1 MNNKPNQITESESRD
16 MLLDSY
22 VTYVH
27 THHCTNCDGIE
38 TFSQCFEVWL
48 HPTKTRTSNLRDMR
62 PVVGPLKPLN
72 MTVLSAPGRNIPI
85 CHRCAASYRVVG
97 RPEIVTVQSTNNQ
110 WQETLRRKYAPAP
123 TEPKVAARS
132 STPAKVIPSLDQ
144 I

>member
-1 MNNKPNQITESESRD
+1 MNKPNQITESESRD

-22 VTYVH
+22 VTYIH
-27 THHCTNCDGIE
+27 NHHCSNCGQVE
-38 TFSQCFEVWL
+38 TFAQCFEVWL

-72 MTVLSAPGRNIPI
+72 MAVLNAPDRKIPI
-85 CHRCAASYRVVG
+85 CHHCAANYRVQG
-97 RPEIVTVQSTNNQ
+97 RPEIVTVKSTNDQ

-123 TEPKVAARS
+123 TEKVAKPAAPARAVP
-132 STPAKVIPSLDQ
+132 TLDQ